1 MTASIEF
8 KDDQGNQISGLNDI
22 KIITLSDSAGN
33 EYTLDARGG
42 HLKLK
47 YIPTN
52 EDKEE
57 ECTITSLADALRS
70 LLNVKSSGDKTV
82 LEEKVSEKPIVEA
95 IMYAKDDNN
104 NRISDTVLA
113 HTFARRDDVSS
124 HISDK
129 LSTKA
134 DKVELDKKANADSVY
149 TKQNIDDKLKT
160 KVDIDD
166 VYTKQVIDS
175 ELANRVNADR
185 VYTKEEMDE
194 KLTVKAD
201 TSLTYT
207 RKEAKSK
214 FFPLAGHQELAKEIL
229 GKRIN
234 GKSVLVDELGKL
246 FDEQELWYG
255 NKSEQTAKDFLA
267 EKGNF
272 AKINGSN
279 IMIPDFAEKILDATE
294 DIGEGKKK
302 SVLVEKLGKFLDQID
317 DNDKAYYGK
326 TAKDF
331 LGEKG
336 MQGPRGADGQA
347 GKDGISTAPN
357 LVAQELITNQ
367 ADALGQAVLGAKD
380 DENREILVNSS
391 ILQEG
396 VAKKLKENPGKAI
409 GPKGNPGQ
417 DGESPSVDAVAAQL
431 LIGTNK
437 DALVT
442 EIARNKGLQ
451 ESLAINQDFSTAVVA
466 TLSNQENF
474 SNIVK
479 RDLSGGG
486 ESLSADNVV
495 TKLLADENKT
505 LVNAIGNNKEVA
517 KKILAATEDT
527 DGKRSILVEKLAG
540 FLDANDQAYDN
551 NKRTAKEFLGS
562 KGLASANASDPTFQ
576 GAVREVISQPLF
588 EIPDDPNAP
597 LSCDW

>member
-8 KDDQGNQISGLNDI
+8 KDNQGNQVSGLSDI

-33 EYTLDARGG
+33 KYTLDARGG

-113 HTFARRDDVSS
+113 HTFARKDDVST
-124 HISDK
+124 HISER

-134 DKVELDKKANADSVY
+134 DKVELDKKANVDSVY

-175 ELANRVNADR
+175 ELASRVNADR

-194 KLTVKAD
+194 KLTAKAD
-201 TSLTYT
+201 TLFTYT
-207 RKEAKSK
+207 KQEANER
-214 FFPLAGHQELAKEIL
+214 FFPLAEHQKLAKEIL

-317 DNDKAYYGK
+317 DNDKAYEGK

-336 MQGPRGADGQA
+336 MQGPRGSDGPA

-409 GPKGNPGQ
+409 GPKGEPGQ

-442 EIARNKGLQ
+442 EIAHNKGLQ

-466 TLSNQENF
+466 TLSNDKNF

-479 RDLSGGG
+479 RDLSRGE
-486 ESLSADNVV
+486 ESLSVNNVV
-495 TKLLADENKT
+495 TRLLADENKT

-527 DGKRSILVEKLAG
+527 DEKKSILVEKLAG
-540 FLDANDQAYDN
+540 FLDDNDQAYDN

-588 EIPDDPNAP
+588 EIPDDPNTP
-597 LSCDW
+597 LSWNW

>member
-8 KDDQGNQISGLNDI
+8 KNNQGNQISDLKDI
-22 KIITLSDSAGN
+22 KVITLSDGVGN
-33 EYTLDARGG
+33 EYTLDARDG

-52 EDKEE
+52 KDKEE
-57 ECTITSLADALRS
+57 EYTIKSLAEALGS
-70 LLNVKSSGDKTV
+70 LLNVKNSSGKTV
-82 LEEKVSEKPIVEA
+82 LEEKVSEQPIVEA
-95 IMYAKDDNN
+95 IMYAKDDKG
-104 NRISDTVLA
+104 NRISDNALE
-113 HTFARRDDVSS
+113 HTFARRNDVSDYINS
-124 HISDK
+124 K

-134 DKVELDKKANADSVY
+134 DKVELDKKANADRVY

-166 VYTKQVIDS
+166 IYTKQVIDS
-175 ELANRVNADR
+175 ELATRVNADR
-185 VYTKEEMDE
+185 VYTKEEIDE
-194 KLTVKAD
+194 KLAVKAD
-201 TSLTYT
+201 TFFTYT
-207 RKEAKSK
+207 KQEANEI
-214 FFPLAGHQELAKEIL
+214 FFPLAEHQKLAKEIL

-234 GKSVLVDELGKL
+234 GKSVLVDELGKF

-317 DNDKAYYGK
+317 DNDKAYDGK

-331 LGEKG
+331 LGKKG
-336 MQGPRGADGQA
+336 MQGPREADGLA
-347 GKDGISTAPN
+347 GKDGTITAPN
-357 LVAQELITNQ
+357 LVAQALITNQ
-367 ADALGQAVLGAKD
+367 ADALGRAVLGAKD

-417 DGESPSVDAVAAQL
+417 DGKSPSVDDVAAKL
-431 LIGTNK
+431 LIDTNK

-442 EIARNKGLQ
+442 EVARNKGLQ

-466 TLSNQENF
+466 ILSNNKNF

-479 RDLSGGG
+479 RDLSRGE
-486 ESLSADNVV
+486 ESLSVDNVV

-517 KKILAATEDT
+517 KKILAVTEDT
-527 DGKRSILVEKLAG
+527 DEKKSILVEKLAG

-576 GAVREVISQPLF
+576 GAVREVISQPIF

-597 LSCDW
+597 LSWDW